1 MNNLLKRNFEPSPF
15 HMASVEIIIP
25 FHNEHAYVTK
35 LIQNI
40 FTTVHKN
47 RYLIT
52 LVDDG
57 SINESFVKDI
67 EKKKIPGTRCLQ
79 QKHKGF
85 GAAINYALKN
95 PYVNNTNYV
104 CIMHSDVLVEDA
116 HWLNNLGTCLLALKN
131 QNIKMVS
138 ALSDNPGSDFDFL
151 RSDKGKIQ
159 DDYILTDKYL
169 PMYCVLANR
178 QLFNKVGLFAE
189 YPYAGIEAEDFALR
203 MRKMNYKQAACGSS
217 WVSHIGSLTLNQFKE
232 NRQAQEILKKN
243 REQFLLQNQK

>member
-1 MNNLLKRNFEPSPF
+1 MNNTLKRNFEPSPF

-25 FHNEHAYVTK
+25 FHNEHAHVTK

-57 SINESFVKDI
+57 SINTSFAKDI

-79 QKHKGF
+79 QSHKGF

-95 PYVNNTNYV
+95 PYKNNTNYV

-116 HWLNNLGTCLLALKN
+116 YWLNNLGNCLLALKN
-131 QNIKMVS
+131 QNVKMVS
-138 ALSDNPGSDFDFL
+138 SLTNNPGNNFNFL
-151 RSDKGKIQ
+151 LGEKGKVK
-159 DDYILTDKYL
+159 DDYILADEYL

-178 QLFNKVGLFAE
+178 ELFNKVGLFAE
-189 YPYAGIEAEDFALR
+189 YPYAGLETEDFASR
-203 MRKMNYKQAACGSS
+203 MRKMNYKQAACGNS
-217 WVSHIGSLTLNQFKE
+217 WVSHVGGLTLNKFKD
-232 NRQAQEILKKN
+232 NRKVQEILRNSK
-243 REQFLLQNQK
+243 EQFLAQR